1 MKKNNVNLISAGMM
15 SVLVV
20 SFLSCS
26 SKPEHGSVKGN
37 LKNFKDAYVYLDEL
51 TATSVVPKDSVKAD
65 AEGNF
70 NLKYDAKEPGFYRIR
85 LSEKNFVLLVMN
97 KQEQVEFSADANN
110 LGKTAKVKGSPESI
124 KLMEMTNKLQRNAE
138 KLDSLNMVFQRE
150 QANPR
155 IDSIKE
161 ILQNMYVKMMD
172 EETTFIKSYIDNNSS
187 SLTCLAVIDKLS
199 PDDYLESYVK
209 LDKGLSKAMPNNA
222 YTKLF
227 HDRVADMMALS
238 VGSNAP
244 EISLN
249 TPDGKNIALS
259 SLKGKVV
266 LVDFWASWCRPCR
279 AENPNVVRI
288 YNTYKDKGFDIY
300 SVSLDKDKDMWVK
313 AIADDG
319 LVWPSHVSDLGYWQS
334 SVVKQYKIS
343 GIPFTCLIDK
353 SGKIAAKGLR
363 GEELELKIR
372 ELLSIK

>member
-1 MKKNNVNLISAGMM
+1 
-15 SVLVV
+15 
-20 SFLSCS
+20 
-26 SKPEHGSVKGN
+26 
-37 LKNFKDAYVYLDEL
+37 
-51 TATSVVPKDSVKAD
+51 
-65 AEGNF
+65 
-70 NLKYDAKEPGFYRIR
+70 
-85 LSEKNFVLLVMN
+85 
-97 KQEQVEFSADANN
+97 
-110 LGKTAKVKGSPESI
+110 
-124 KLMEMTNKLQRNAE
+124 MEMTNKLQRNAE

-227 HDRVADMMALS
+227 HDRVAEMMALS
-238 VGSNAP
+238 VGSIAP

-353 SGKIAAKGLR
+353 SGNIAAKGLR
-363 GEELELKIR
+363 GEELELKIK

>member
-1 MKKNNVNLISAGMM
+1 MKKNNLNLISAGMM
-15 SVLVV
+15 SALVV
-20 SFLSCS
+20 SFLSCT
-26 SKPEHGSVKGN
+26 SKPEHGSIKGT

-70 NLKYDAKEPGFYRIR
+70 SLKYDAKESSFYRIR
-85 LSEKNFVLLVMN
+85 LNEKNFVLLVMN
-97 KQEQVEFSADANN
+97 EREQVEFSADANN

-227 HDRVADMMALS
+227 HDRVAEMMALS
-238 VGSNAP
+238 VGSIAP

-353 SGKIAAKGLR
+353 SGNIAAKGLR
-363 GEELELKIR
+363 GEELELKIK